1 MGGGQWGRLGVRPF
15 SRGCASKTDKGLM
28 RRPSALIIEAMATAP
43 DPKPVR
49 RALIKK
55 IGMLSRARQSE
66 VEDFV
71 DFIAMRDA
79 ASGKVEHELSRM
91 ATAAS
96 ERAFAAVWNNPED
109 DVYDAL

>member
-1 MGGGQWGRLGVRPF
+1 
-15 SRGCASKTDKGLM
+15 
-28 RRPSALIIEAMATAP
+28 MATAP
-43 DPKPVR
+43 DPKPVP
-49 RALIKK
+49 RALIEK

-79 ASGKVEHELSRM
+79 ASPNAERELSRM

-96 ERAFAAVWNNPED
+96 EPAFAAVWNNPED